1 MKVYRKKINDKL
13 IIKPAN
19 KIIVIKDGMQTINP
33 THDMIIEDGWEEY
46 VIETVETPMEETLES
61 VKEEMVQM
69 ILNHDS
75 SESVNVFYVGG
86 RQMWL
91 DKATRVGLKLR
102 FESELENGM
111 TETTLWYNG
120 IPFPLNLDDA
130 VKMLHSIE
138 IYASMC
144 YDNTQMH
151 IANVRAMEDIESVK
165 AYDYYTGYPDVL
177 NF

>member
-46 VIETVETPMEETLES
+46 VIETVETPAEVTLES

-69 ILNHDS
+69 ILNYDS
-75 SESVNVFYVGG
+75 SESVNVFYIGG
-86 RQMWL
+86 QKMWL

-102 FESELENGM
+102 FESELESGVVD
-111 TETTLWYNG
+111 TTLWYNG
-120 IPFPLNLDDA
+120 VPFPLNLDDA

-151 IANVRAMEDIESVK
+151 IANVKAMEDIESVR
-165 AYDYYTGYPDVL
+165 AYDYHTGYPEVL
-177 NF
+177 SF